1 MNDNN
6 FFYLGEDLGMGAN
19 KLFGFSGGLQVLS
32 QVATNGTQHLL
43 NTTGLRQRQ
52 RPLEVKTEHGS
63 FYIGE
68 GAHDYGR
75 PVENL
80 NFDRLTGA
88 PEMSALLYGS
98 LTRYDLLSKSQQYG
112 PINLPV
118 VMMVGLPL
126 QMMSGDTAREY
137 ANQVRQWLKG
147 VHTWRADGQDQQIEI
162 ADVKL
167 TPQPVGA
174 LFDYVLDDEGK
185 FIPERAGLLKQEVG
199 ILSVG
204 FNTLEL
210 LVVRDRAPV
219 ERFTVGQT
227 VGVRRLLELV
237 NPTGAYSLGELD
249 TQLRAGHLDVSAALP
264 VWAREVNGE
273 IEKRWG
279 AAFKRFARVIVV
291 GGGALLLN
299 GDLTRQFLGKAV
311 LPDEPVLS
319 ISRGLHKLLLM
330 KK

>member
-1 MNDNN
+1 MNNN
-6 FFYLGEDLGMGAN
+6 QYFYLGEDLGMGAN
-19 KLFGFSGGLQVLS
+19 KLFGAPGGLQVLS
-32 QVATNGTQHLL
+32 QVATNGAQHLM
-43 NTTGLRQRQ
+43 NSVGLRQRQ
-52 RPLEVKTEHGS
+52 RPLEIKTEHGS
-63 FYIGE
+63 FYVGE

-80 NFDRLTGA
+80 DFDRLTGA
-88 PEMSALLYGS
+88 PEMKALLYGS
-98 LTRYDLLSKSQQYG
+98 LTRYQHQYG
-112 PINLPV
+112 AIKQPI
-118 VMMVGLPL
+118 MIMVGLPL
-126 QMMSGDTAREY
+126 QMMSGDNAKEY
-137 ANQVRQWLKG
+137 ANQVRTWLKG
-147 VHTWRADGQDQQIEI
+147 THVWKADGKEQQVEI
-162 ADVKL
+162 AEVKL
-167 TPQPVGA
+167 NPQPVGA

-185 FIPERAGLLKQEVG
+185 FIPEHAGLLKQEVG

-219 ERFTVGQT
+219 ERFTTGQT

-249 TQLRAGHLDVSAALP
+249 TQLRAGHLDISAALP

-279 AAFKRFARVIVV
+279 SAFKRFARVIVV

-299 GDLTRQFLGKAV
+299 SQLTRQFLGKAV
-311 LPDEPVLS
+311 LSDQPVLS
-319 ISRGLHKLLLM
+319 IARGLYKLLLM

>member
-1 MNDNN
+1 MNNN
-6 FFYLGEDLGMGAN
+6 QFFYLGEDLGMGAN
-19 KLFGFSGGLQVLS
+19 KLYGAPGGLQVLS
-32 QVATNGTQHLL
+32 QVATNGSQHLV
-43 NTTGLRQRQ
+43 NTIGLRQRQ
-52 RPLEVKTEHGS
+52 RPLEIKTEHGS

-80 NFDRLTGA
+80 DFDRLTGA
-88 PEMSALLYGS
+88 PEMRALLYGS
-98 LTRYDLLSKSQQYG
+98 LTRYQMAYG
-112 PINLPV
+112 PLRIPI

-126 QMMSGDTAREY
+126 QMMSGDAAKEFT
-137 ANQVRQWLKG
+137 NQVRTWLKG
-147 VHTWRADGQDQQIEI
+147 THTWLADGQPQQVEI
-162 ADVKL
+162 AEVKIN
-167 TPQPVGA
+167 PQPVGA
-174 LFDYVLDDEGK
+174 LFDHVLDESGN

-219 ERFTVGQT
+219 ERFTAGQT
-227 VGVRRLLELV
+227 VGVRRLLELL
-237 NPTGAYSLGELD
+237 NPGGSYSLGELD
-249 TQLRAGHLDVSAALP
+249 TQLRAGHLDIAAALP

-291 GGGALLLN
+291 GGGALLLKDN
-299 GDLTRQFLGKAV
+299 LTRQFNGKALV
-311 LPDEPVLS
+311 ADDPVLS
-319 ISRGLHKLLLM
+319 ISRGLYKLLLM
-330 KK
+330 KKK

>member
-1 MNDNN
+1 MNDN

-19 KLFGFSGGLQVLS
+19 KLYGAPGGLQVLS
-32 QVATNGTQHLL
+32 QVATNGTQHLM
-43 NTTGLRQRQ
+43 NTVGLRQRQ
-52 RPLEVKTEHGS
+52 RPLEIKTEHGS
-63 FYIGE
+63 FYVGE

-80 NFDRLTGA
+80 DFDRLTGA
-88 PEMSALLYGS
+88 PEMRALLYGS
-98 LTRYDLLSKSQQYG
+98 LTRYQQQYG
-112 PINLPV
+112 PVTQPI

-126 QMMSGDTAREY
+126 QMMSGDAAKDF
-137 ANQVRQWLKG
+137 ANQVRAWLKG
-147 VHTWRADGQDQQIEI
+147 THRWKTDCQEQQVEI
-162 ADVKL
+162 AEVKL

-174 LFDYVLDDEGK
+174 LFDYVLDENGK

-299 GDLTRQFLGKAV
+299 GDLTRQFSGKAV

>member
-19 KLFGFSGGLQVLS
+19 KLFGSSGGLQVLS

-43 NTTGLRQRQ
+43 NATGLRQRQ
-52 RPLEVKTEHGS
+52 RPLEIKTEHGS

-80 NFDRLTGA
+80 DFDRLTGA
-88 PEMSALLYGS
+88 PEMRALLYGS
-98 LTRYDLLSKSQQYG
+98 LMRYQQQYG
-112 PINLPV
+112 PIHLPV

-126 QMMSGDTAREY
+126 QMMSGDMAKEY

-147 VHTWRADGQDQQIEI
+147 VHTWQADGQEQRIQIAE
-162 ADVKL
+162 VKL

-174 LFDYVLDDEGK
+174 LFDHVLDENGK
-185 FIPERAGLLKQEVG
+185 FIPERASLLKQEVG

-237 NPTGAYSLGELD
+237 NPSGAYSLGELD
-249 TQLRAGHLDVSAALP
+249 TLLRGGRLDIEAVLP
-264 VWAREVNGE
+264 VWAREINGE

-279 AAFKRFARVIVV
+279 TALKRFARVIVV
-291 GGGALLLN
+291 GGGALLLKEA
-299 GDLTRQFLGKAV
+299 LTRQFNGKAV
-311 LPDEPVLS
+311 LSDEPVLS
-319 ISRGLHKLLLM
+319 ISRGLYKLLLL

>member
-1 MNDNN
+1 MNDTN

-19 KLFGFSGGLQVLS
+19 KLFGAPGGLQVLS
-32 QVATNGTQHLL
+32 QVATNGTQHLM
-43 NTTGLRQRQ
+43 NTLGLRHRQ
-52 RPLEVKTEHGS
+52 RPLEITTEHGS

-68 GAHDYGR
+68 GSPDYGR

-98 LTRYDLLSKSQQYG
+98 LTRYQQQYG
-112 PINLPV
+112 IINQPV
-118 VMMVGLPL
+118 IMMVGLPL
-126 QMMSGDTAREY
+126 QMLSGDTAKES

-147 VHTWRADGQDQQIEI
+147 IHTWQADGQEQRIEI
-162 ADVKL
+162 AEVKL

-174 LFDYVLDDEGK
+174 LFDYVLDDFGK
-185 FIPERAGLLKQEVG
+185 FIPERASLLKEEVG

-227 VGVRRLLELV
+227 VGVRRLLELL
-237 NPTGAYSLGELD
+237 NTQGTYSLGELD
-249 TQLRAGHLDVSAALP
+249 TALRAGRLDVSAVLP

-279 AAFKRFARVIVV
+279 TALKRFARVIIV
-291 GGGALLLN
+291 GGGALLLK
-299 GDLTRQFLGKAV
+299 DALTRQFNGKTV
-311 LPDEPVLS
+311 LSDEPVLS
-319 ISRGLHKLLLM
+319 IARGLYKLLLM

>member
-6 FFYLGEDLGMGAN
+6 FFYIGEDLGMGAN
-19 KLFGFSGGLQVLS
+19 KLYGAPGGLQVLS
-32 QVATNGTQHLL
+32 QVATNGTQHLSSVV
-43 NTTGLRQRQ
+43 GLRQRQ
-52 RPLEVKTEHGS
+52 RPLEIKTKYGS

-68 GAHDYGR
+68 GSPDYGR

-88 PEMSALLYGS
+88 PEMDALHKGS
-98 LTRYDLLSKSQQYG
+98 ITRYQQQYG
-112 PINLPV
+112 PINQPV
-118 VMMVGLPL
+118 VLMVGLPL
-126 QMMSGDTAREY
+126 QMMTGLMAKEY

-147 VHTWRADGQDQQIEI
+147 IHTWQADGQEQQLEI
-162 ADVKL
+162 AEVKF
-167 TPQPVGA
+167 TPQAVGA
-174 LFDYVLDDEGK
+174 LFDHVLDDEGK
-185 FIPERAGLLKQEVG
+185 FIPERAGLLREEIG
-199 ILSVG
+199 IVSVG

-237 NPTGAYSLGELD
+237 NSTGAYSLGELD
-249 TQLRAGHLDVSAALP
+249 TALRSGRLDIETALP
-264 VWAREVNGE
+264 VWAREINGE

-279 AAFKRFARVIVV
+279 GALRRFARVIIV

-299 GDLTRQFLGKAV
+299 GQMTSQFNGKAV
-311 LPDEPVLS
+311 LADQPVLS
-319 ISRGLHKLLLM
+319 IARGLYKLLLM

>member
-1 MNDNN
+1 METN

-19 KLFGFSGGLQVLS
+19 KLFGAPGGLQVLS
-32 QVATNGTQHLL
+32 QVATNGTQHLM
-43 NTTGLRQRQ
+43 NTIGLRQRQ
-52 RPLEVKTEHGS
+52 RPLEIKTEHGS

-80 NFDRLTGA
+80 DFDRLTGA
-88 PEMSALLYGS
+88 PEMKALLYGS
-98 LTRYDLLSKSQQYG
+98 LTRYQKQYG
-112 PINLPV
+112 EIQNPIS
-118 VMMVGLPL
+118 MMVGLPL
-126 QMMSGDTAREY
+126 QMMSGETAKAY
-137 ANQVRQWLKG
+137 ANQVRAWLKG
-147 VHTWRADGQDQQIEI
+147 THTWKADGKEQQVEI
-162 ADVKL
+162 AEVKL
-167 TPQPVGA
+167 NPQPVGA
-174 LFDYVLDDEGK
+174 LFDYVLDAEGK
-185 FIPERAGLLKQEVG
+185 FIPERAGLLQQEVG

-210 LVVRDRAPV
+210 MVIRDHGVV

-237 NPTGAYSLGELD
+237 SPSGQYSLGELD
-249 TQLRAGHLDVSAALP
+249 TLLRAGRLDIAAALP

-279 AAFKRFARVIVV
+279 SAFKRFARVLVV

-299 GDLTRQFLGKAV
+299 GELTRQFNGKAV
-311 LPDEPVLS
+311 LSDQPVLS
-319 ISRGLHKLLLM
+319 TARGLYKLLLL